1 MSSPPDANSADTAR
15 RLHSFAIHL
24 LRALRRHDL
33 LSGVGPARLS
43 ALSVVVF
50 RGPATL
56 GELAEAEQVR
66 PPTMSRI
73 VAALERDGLVRRQPD
88 ASDGRRA
95 HIHPTAAGRKLLE
108 KARGRR
114 VAELAEWVKALSP
127 REREQVTAAVDVLE
141 RMLSGR
147 RR

>member
-1 MSSPPDANSADTAR
+1 
-15 RLHSFAIHL
+15 
-24 LRALRRHDL
+24 
-33 LSGVGPARLS
+33 
-43 ALSVVVF
+43 
-50 RGPATL
+50 
-56 GELAEAEQVR
+56 
-66 PPTMSRI
+66 MSRI

-95 HIHPTAAGRKLLE
+95 HIHPTPAGRKLLE

-114 VAELAEWVKALSP
+114 VAELAEWLKTLSP